1 MHIPVLL
8 NEVIE
13 GLNPNNNENFIDCT
27 LNGGGHASAILK
39 LNKPNGIVLGIEWDK
54 EIYENISSKKIEGL
68 VAINDSYV
76 NLKNIAKENDMNDVS
91 GILFDLGMSS
101 HQIDEGNKGFS
112 FSKNEPLIMAYGNSE
127 LTADRILNTYPEN
140 ELEKIISE
148 YGEEKF
154 SKKIAKKIVETR
166 KTKPIK
172 NTFDLVE
179 IIKEATP
186 SSYHHQKTHFATRT
200 FQAIRIET
208 NDELNNIKLT
218 LPQALE
224 TVKPGGRIAVISFHS
239 LEDRIVKNFFKDEE
253 KKETVKILTKKPIIP
268 REEEIDSN
276 PRSRSAK
283 LRIITRLNR
292 PLA

>member
-13 GLNPNNNENFIDCT
+13 GLSPNKNENFIDCT

-54 EIYENISSKKIEGL
+54 EIYEKISAKKIERL
-68 VAINDSYV
+68 IAVNDSYV
-76 NLKNIAKENDMNDVS
+76 NLENIAKENGLDDVA

-127 LTADRILNTYPEN
+127 LTAEKILNTYPEN

-154 SKKIAKKIVETR
+154 SKKIAKKIAETR
-166 KTKPIK
+166 KRKPIK
-172 NTFDLVE
+172 NTIELVE

-186 SSYHHQKTHFATRT
+186 SWYHHQKTHFATRT

-208 NDELNNIKLT
+208 NDELNNIKQA
-218 LPQALE
+218 LPAALE
-224 TVKPGGRIAVISFHS
+224 TAKPGGRIAVISFHS

-253 KKETVKILTKKPIIP
+253 KKETVKIITKKPITP
-268 REEEIDSN
+268 KEEEISSN
-276 PRSRSAK
+276 PRARSAK
-283 LRIITRLNR
+283 LRIIIKI
-292 PLA
+292 